1 MLTQIT
7 TSLQNLTF
15 TLLNK
20 LLKLILPI
28 PLFPTVSS
36 LLAQALHIDPLS
48 LKPFPLPTIP
58 VAPFAPF
65 SHMRKPHIPDVGQL
79 RGEFRKAAAVIESEG
94 GTIPINE
101 KVRTWKVDSHD
112 AHKPSANK
120 EGKRAEEKEGRRRID
135 QVEFEGAVP
144 EIKSTIKEAKDSLQG
159 LVPKV

>member
-1 MLTQIT
+1 MLTEIT
-7 TSLQNLTF
+7 TFLQNLTF

-79 RGEFRKAAAVIESEG
+79 RKEFRKAAAVIESEG

-101 KVRTWKVDSHD
+101 KVRTWKVDR
-112 AHKPSANK
+112 PSANK
-120 EGKRAEEKEGRRRID
+120 EGKEAVEKEGRRRID
-135 QVEFEGAVP
+135 QVEFGGAIPERAIP
-144 EIKSTIKEAKDSLQG
+144 EIRSAIKEAKDSLEG